1 MSSQLWSELEQ
12 GSFSPDEFVERLA
25 WRVTSNPGASGAS
38 PGASVGGAG
47 VGVSMQSNNAS
58 AEEDF
63 DAQALHD
70 TFLNAIQ
77 ELNLMQEKQKKKC
90 QTLEEKCLE
99 EETAYRKRVVKALAE
114 SCVTAFYVMLR
125 CEYCDVSF
133 LFFKDSVTFVCS
145 KTRIVNV
152 LF

>member
-77 ELNLMQEKQKKKC
+77 ELNLMQEKQRKKC
-90 QTLEEKCLE
+90 QTLEEVYIYIFEDK
-99 EETAYRKRVVKALAE
+99 
-114 SCVTAFYVMLR
+114 
-125 CEYCDVSF
+125 
-133 LFFKDSVTFVCS
+133 
-145 KTRIVNV
+145 
-152 LF
+152 

>member
-25 WRVTSNPGASGAS
+25 WRVTSNPGAGAS
-38 PGASVGGAG
+38 PGASGGGGG
-47 VGVSMQSNNAS
+47 VGVSMQSNA

-77 ELNLMQEKQKKKC
+77 ELNLMQEKQRKKC
-90 QTLEEKCLE
+90 QTLEE
-99 EETAYRKRVVKALAE
+99 
-114 SCVTAFYVMLR
+114 
-125 CEYCDVSF
+125 
-133 LFFKDSVTFVCS
+133 
-145 KTRIVNV
+145 VNKYM
-152 LF
+152 F

>member
-25 WRVTSNPGASGAS
+25 WRVTSNPGAGAS
-38 PGASVGGAG
+38 PGASGG
-47 VGVSMQSNNAS
+47 VGVSMQSNAT

-77 ELNLMQEKQKKKC
+77 ELNLMQEKQRKKC
-90 QTLEEKCLE
+90 QTLEEV
-99 EETAYRKRVVKALAE
+99 YI
-114 SCVTAFYVMLR
+114 YI
-125 CEYCDVSF
+125 Y
-133 LFFKDSVTFVCS
+133 
-145 KTRIVNV
+145 I
-152 LF
+152 